1 MLYSS
6 NSLQYGNCFY
16 QQKIEMNNLEYPHWR
31 LLLDPGHFLALGLG
45 SGFSPIAPGTVGTL
59 LGIPLAFYIQR
70 FEIGHRLII
79 LLIMIML
86 GIYLCGRC
94 GKLFQNHD
102 HPAIVFDEI
111 AGILIPLIFLPLTI
125 VNVLICFCLF
135 RFLDIVKPWPISFF
149 DKSFK
154 GGLGIMADDLVAG
167 FFVLLGVYFV
177 LRCLDD
183 FI

>member
-1 MLYSS
+1 
-6 NSLQYGNCFY
+6 
-16 QQKIEMNNLEYPHWR
+16 MNNLEQPHWR
-31 LLLDPGHFLALGLG
+31 LLLDPGHLIALGLG
-45 SGFSPIAPGTVGTL
+45 SGFSPVAPGTVGTL

-70 FEIGHRLII
+70 FEISYRIII

-94 GKLFQNHD
+94 GKLFKNQD

-111 AGILIPLIFLPLTI
+111 AGILIPLTFLPFTI

-135 RFLDIVKPWPISFF
+135 RILDIVKPWPISFF
-149 DKSFK
+149 DKSLK

-167 FFVLLGVYFV
+167 LFVLLGIDFV
-177 LRCLDD
+177 LRYLGE